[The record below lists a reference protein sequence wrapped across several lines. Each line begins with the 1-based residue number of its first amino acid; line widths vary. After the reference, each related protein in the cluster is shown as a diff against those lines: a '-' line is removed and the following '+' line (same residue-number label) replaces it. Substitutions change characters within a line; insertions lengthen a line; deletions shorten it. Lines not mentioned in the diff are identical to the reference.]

1 MSSKPLVSIIVPTYN
16 RPEFLA
22 RALKSIHAQ
31 THRNY
36 EVLVINDG
44 GEDVGQ
50 IVKGFA
56 KTKYLSHPDN
66 RGLPA
71 ARNTGLRAA
80 KGEWIAYL
88 DDDDWFYPHHL
99 ELLTSCTSKARFLY
113 SNADYIDRSGR
124 VKIYMDVDPDPGNI
138 LSHNITPVCCVMH
151 HRDILLETGLFDE
164 TLKNHEDWDLWI
176 RMSKVAT
183 MYHVKESTCCVDR
196 SRTTMLSDTD
206 AMLHGMLLVKWRY
219 RTPQPR

>member
-44 GEDVGQ
+44 GEDVEQ
-50 IVKGFA
+50 VVKGFS

-71 ARNTGLRAA
+71 ARNTGIRAA
-80 KGEWIAYL
+80 RGEWIAYL
-88 DDDDWFYPHHL
+88 DDDDWFYPNHL
-99 ELLTSCTSKARFLY
+99 ELLTSWTHKARFLY
-113 SNADYIDRSGR
+113 SNSDYIDRRGR
-124 VKIYMDVDPDPGNI
+124 VKIYMDIDPDPGNI

-151 HRDILLETGLFDE
+151 HRDVLLETGLFDE

-176 RMSKVAT
+176 RMSKVT
-183 MYHVKESTCCVDR
+183 DMYHVKESTCCVDR
-196 SRTTMLSDTD
+196 SRPTMLSDTD